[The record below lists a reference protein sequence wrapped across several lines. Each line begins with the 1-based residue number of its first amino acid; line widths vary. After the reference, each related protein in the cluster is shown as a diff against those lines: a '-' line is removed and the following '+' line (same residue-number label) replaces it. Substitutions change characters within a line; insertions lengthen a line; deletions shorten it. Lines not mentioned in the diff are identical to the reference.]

1 MLRNT
6 TLGKPFK
13 SCPISSSRGTKK
25 EKAER
30 KALVGKQFVNRPRAE
45 DIQLKGFLFCLLL
58 TVFFFFNQAYFE
70 GYTELLG
77 ISTYCRLNFTMSRM
91 ELLIQGNFLRIIKAE
106 VFLTASYSSIFAS
119 SQFYVKVTVDL
130 SGINDVRKKLFLL

>member
-1 MLRNT
+1 MLVDMHMSDRCSK
-6 TLGKPFK
+6 LIKRFQILK
-13 SCPISSSRGTKK
+13 SPNEQFLANCKQARGRRYSVKRV
-25 EKAER
+25 A
-30 KALVGKQFVNRPRAE
+30 
-45 DIQLKGFLFCLLL
+45 ILFANDRI
-58 TVFFFFNQAYFE
+58 FFFFNQAYFE

-91 ELLIQGNFLRIIKAE
+91 ELLIQGNFLGIIKAE
-106 VFLTASYSSIFAS
+106 LFLTASYSLTFAS